1 MSLRFSRSVLS
12 ATASCL
18 TLMACGCRE
27 SAGPGPVG
35 AGPLRVVATTSI
47 IADAVQNVG
56 GQHVTVT
63 TLMPAGTDPHNY
75 LPTSADTETF
85 AGAHLILSNG
95 LHLEGKMSSQL
106 EGRTVP
112 NQRAATVSSRL
123 DHATQ
128 VLKVDGGAE
137 DPHVWF
143 DVKLWMTCVETVRDE
158 LTTSDPSHADA
169 YRANAATYLA
179 ELAALDAEVLA
190 KATKLA
196 NARKPTAKPV
206 LITSH
211 DAFVYFSKAYGF
223 EVHGL
228 QGVSTAS
235 ATSSRDTE
243 SLVTLIGERGITAIF
258 TETSVPPRGLKKV
271 LDDVKV
277 KYPKLGEVRLVE
289 GPDALYSDSLGP
301 VGTPGATYVGMVRHN
316 IDTIGKFLQP

>member
-12 ATASCL
+12 VAASCL
-18 TLMACGCRE
+18 TLLACGCRE

-47 IADAVQNVG
+47 IADAVRNIG
-56 GQHVTVT
+56 GEHVTVT

-112 NQRAATVSSRL
+112 NQRAATVSAQL

-143 DVKLWMTCVETVRDE
+143 DVKLWMNCAITIKDE
-158 LTTSDPSHADA
+158 LCTSDPAHTAA
-169 YRANAATYLA
+169 YEANVKRYLA
-179 ELAALDAEVLA
+179 ELDALDVEVRA
-190 KATKLA
+190 KAAKL
-196 NARKPTAKPV
+196 TASLGSKPV

-301 VGTPGATYVGMVRHN
+301 VGTPGATYIGMVRHN

>member
-1 MSLRFSRSVLS
+1 MGRRLLAIV
-12 ATASCL
+12 AGCVTIWGG
-18 TLMACGCRE
+18 GCRE

-35 AGPLRVVATTSI
+35 AGPLKVVATTSI
-47 IADAVQNVG
+47 IADAVRNVG
-56 GQHVTVT
+56 GDHVAVT

-112 NQRAATVSSRL
+112 NQRAATVAARL
-123 DHATQ
+123 DHVTQ

-143 DVKLWMTCVETVRDE
+143 DVKLWMSCVETVRDE
-158 LTTSDPSHADA
+158 LATSDPAHAAA
-169 YRANAATYLA
+169 YRANAAKYLG
-179 ELAALDAEVLA
+179 ELAALDGEVRA
-190 KATKLA
+190 KAAKLTA
-196 NARKPTAKPV
+196 ALGAKPV

-243 SLVTLIGERGITAIF
+243 ALVSLIGERGITAIF
-258 TETSVPPRGLKKV
+258 TETSVPTRGLEKV
-271 LDDVKV
+271 LDDVKA
-277 KYPKLGEVRLVE
+277 KYPKLGAVRLVV
-289 GPDALYSDSLGP
+289 GDDALYSDSLGAA
-301 VGTPGATYVGMVRHN
+301 GTLGATYVGMVRHN
-316 IDTIGKFLQP
+316 IDTIAKYLQP

>member
-1 MSLRFSRSVLS
+1 MGRRLLAIV
-12 ATASCL
+12 AGCVTIWGG
-18 TLMACGCRE
+18 GCRE

-35 AGPLRVVATTSI
+35 AGPLKVVATTSI
-47 IADAVQNVG
+47 IADAVRNVG
-56 GQHVTVT
+56 GDHVAVT

-112 NQRAATVSSRL
+112 NQRAATVSSQL

-143 DVKLWMTCVETVRDE
+143 DVKLWMNCAITIKEE
-158 LTTSDPSHADA
+158 LRRSDPAHAAAYEANLTRYLGELDA
-169 YRANAATYLA
+169 LDVEVRAKAAKLT
-179 ELAALDAEVLA
+179 AALG
-190 KATKLA
+190 
-196 NARKPTAKPV
+196 AKPV

-271 LDDVKV
+271 LDDVKQ
-277 KYPKLGEVRLVE
+277 KYPRLGPVRLVV
-289 GPDALYSDSLGP
+289 GDDALYSDSLGAA
-301 VGTPGATYVGMVRHN
+301 GTPGATYVGMVRHN
-316 IDTIGKFLQP
+316 IDTIAKYLQP

>member
-1 MSLRFSRSVLS
+1 MTLRLPWPSFTILACCLAVGLS
-12 ATASCL
+12 
-18 TLMACGCRE
+18 GCRE
-27 SAGPGPVG
+27 SEGPGPVG

-47 IADAVQNVG
+47 IADAVRNVG
-56 GQHVTVT
+56 GEYVAVT

-85 AGAHLILSNG
+85 AGAHLVLSNG
-95 LHLEGKMSSQL
+95 LHLEGKMASQL

-112 NQRAATVSSRL
+112 YQRAATVAAKL

-137 DPHVWF
+137 DPHIWF

-158 LTTSDPSHADA
+158 LTTSDPAHAVA
-169 YRANAATYLA
+169 YRVNATRYLA
-179 ELAALDAEVLA
+179 ELAALDAEVRA
-190 KATKLA
+190 KAAKLTVA
-196 NARKPTAKPV
+196 LGAKPV

-211 DAFVYFSKAYGF
+211 DAFVYFSKAYGL

-243 SLVTLIGERGITAIF
+243 ALVNLIGERGIKAIF
-258 TETSVPPRGLKKV
+258 TETSVPTRGLEKV
-271 LDDVKV
+271 LDDVKA
-277 KYPKLGEVRLVE
+277 KYPKLGAVKLVV
-289 GPDALYSDSLGP
+289 GDDALYSDSLG
-301 VGTPGATYVGMVRHN
+301 VAGTPGVTYVGMVRHN
-316 IDTIGKFLQP
+316 IDTIVKYLQP

>member
-1 MSLRFSRSVLS
+1 MCSRFCRSVV
-12 ATASCL
+12 ATAAACL
-18 TLMACGCRE
+18 TLFSTGCTE
-27 SAGPGPVG
+27 SSGPGPVG
-35 AGPLRVVATTSI
+35 AGPLKVAATTSI
-47 IADAVQNVG
+47 IADAVRNVG
-56 GQHVTVT
+56 GEYVAVT

-106 EGRTVP
+106 EGRAVP
-112 NQRAATVSSRL
+112 RQRAATVSRRL

-143 DVKLWMTCVETVRDE
+143 DVSLWMNCVTTIKDE
-158 LTTSDPSHADA
+158 LALSDPPHAAA
-169 YRANAATYLA
+169 YEANAARYLA
-179 ELAALDAEVLA
+179 ELAALDAEVRA
-190 KATKLA
+190 KA
-196 NARKPTAKPV
+196 ARLTAAIGAKPV

-211 DAFVYFSKAYGF
+211 DAFVYFSQAYGF

-243 SLVTLIGERGITAIF
+243 ALVRLIGERGITAIF
-258 TETSVPPRGLKKV
+258 TETSVAKRGLEKV
-271 LDDVKV
+271 LDDVKA
-277 KYPKLGEVRLVE
+277 KYPKLGAVKLVE
-289 GPDALYSDSLGP
+289 GDDALYSDSLG
-301 VGTPGATYVGMVRHN
+301 VAGTPGATYVGMVRHN